1 MTGRTAPPSIP
12 TPPRIERLGLPDRA
26 ERLGSSVRQAER
38 ELEVA
43 PSPEP
48 LLDLT
53 YADTHR
59 FPPPTWVLPAFSQAA
74 AGAGMTYTPYRGDP
88 TVRSAVAENLAG
100 FLGVPVD
107 PDRELILTPGSQGAL
122 FAALSSLV
130 GRDTTVAL
138 VDPDYLS
145 SERLLRYL
153 GAPVAHIPL
162 RWEDPSRP
170 PAPDLDE
177 LRRAVRAGARVLLFS
192 HPNNPTGMVYPR
204 WVIAEIAELARTED
218 VFVVVDELYSRL
230 TYDGGEP
237 FPHLRAEDG
246 MHERSVTLLG
256 PSKTES
262 MSGYRV
268 GVAVGPD
275 EMIERMEDVLSVSV
289 LRAPAYAQHTLVPWL
304 ADDDDFVR
312 RRVAAYQ
319 ELRDRTVE
327 RLRGSELISVR
338 PSHGT
343 AYLFP
348 DVSRVGVSDQQIALA
363 LKKEAGLLVNPG
375 YQFGPRGAGHF
386 RFCFAQDERVWTPA
400 LDRLVTTLE
409 GLHAGFPV

>member
-1 MTGRTAPPSIP
+1 MTERMATGSIP
-12 TPPRIERLGLPDRA
+12 TPARIERLSLPDRA
-26 ERLGSSVRQAER
+26 DLLGSSVRQAER
-38 ELEVA
+38 ELEA
-43 PSPEP
+43 ARSPER

-59 FPPPTWVLPAFSQAA
+59 FPPPSWVLPAFAQAA
-74 AGAGMTYTPYRGDP
+74 EGGGMTYTPYRGDP
-88 TVRSAVAENLAG
+88 TVRSAVAESLAG
-100 FLGVPVD
+100 FLGAPVD

-130 GRDTTVAL
+130 GQDTTVAL

-153 GAPVAHIPL
+153 GARVAPIPL
-162 RWEDPSRP
+162 RWEDPTRP

-177 LRRAVRAGARVLLFS
+177 LRRVFRAGARVLLFS
-192 HPNNPTGMVYPR
+192 HPNNPTGMVYAGET
-204 WVIAEIAELARTED
+204 IAGIAALACEED

-230 TYDGGEP
+230 TYCDGEP
-237 FPHLRAEDG
+237 FPHLRTEAG
-246 MHERSVTLLG
+246 MSDRSITLLG

-275 EMIERMEDVLSVSV
+275 EVIDRMEDVLSVSV

-304 ADDDDFVR
+304 AADEDFVCQRITAYR
-312 RRVAAYQ
+312 R
-319 ELRDRTVE
+319 LRDSTVG
-327 RLRGSELISVR
+327 RLRRSDLITVR

-348 DVSRVGVSDQQIALA
+348 DVSRVGTSDQQIALA
-363 LKKEAGLLVNPG
+363 LKRDAGLLVNPG
-375 YQFGPRGAGHF
+375 YQFGPRGTGHF
-386 RFCFAQDERVWTPA
+386 RLCFAQDERVWTAA
-400 LDRLVTTLE
+400 LDRLVDTLE
-409 GLHAGFPV
+409 GLHASSTV